1 MPRVRIVAG
10 WWDEL
15 TGSGYVRHRS
25 GVEVD
30 VSDVE
35 AERLVRAGAAVVV
48 ADVKPKP
55 RRGKADLDK

>member
-30 VSDVE
+30 VSEVE
-35 AERLVRAGAAVVV
+35 SERLVRAGAAVAV

>member
-30 VSDVE
+30 VSEVE
-35 AERLVRAGAAVVV
+35 SERLVRAGAARVV

>member
-30 VSDVE
+30 VSEVE
-35 AERLVRAGAAVVV
+35 SERLVRAGAAVV

>member
-30 VSDVE
+30 VSEVE
-35 AERLVRAGAAVVV
+35 SERLVRAGAAVVV
-48 ADVKPKP
+48 ADVKPRP
-55 RRGKADLDK
+55 GRGKAALDK